1 MEVIIDSALILEGAD
16 IDLQGNLV
24 LSVPVERCE
33 NDAMYNAQN
42 ALHDAIKCVIESGA
56 ILGCTDLDA
65 NEVHDDLIERMLHR
79 AVLQGLSL

>member
-1 MEVIIDSALILEGAD
+1 MEVIIDSVLILEGAD

-24 LSVPVERCE
+24 LSVPVARCE
-33 NDAMYNAQN
+33 NEDMCDAQN
-42 ALHDAIKCVIESGA
+42 ALHDAIKGVIESGA

-65 NEVHDDLIERMLHR
+65 DEVHEELMERMLHR